1 MEFKY
6 SFMGSNV
13 FWEDFILVS
22 NRYSSLQWVHM
33 VQMVH
38 VMAILFVLFSVST
51 SQHGAWHPQEET
63 ELGEW

>member
-1 MEFKY
+1 
-6 SFMGSNV
+6 MGAHGYIPL
-13 FWEDFILVS
+13 IL
-22 NRYSSLQWVHM
+22 
-33 VQMVH
+33 QMVH